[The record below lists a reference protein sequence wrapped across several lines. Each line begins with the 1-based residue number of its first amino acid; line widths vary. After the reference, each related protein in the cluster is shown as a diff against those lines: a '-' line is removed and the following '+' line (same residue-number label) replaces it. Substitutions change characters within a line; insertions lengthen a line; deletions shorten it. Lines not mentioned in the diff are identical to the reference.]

1 VAAFEQAERRAA
13 GQQHLRRSLLDAELA
28 REFLRGRLGAAGQA
42 REEVELVGG
51 RERLERPEAGRDLHQ
66 RHRGHGRAAR
76 DQLTGVGVSRGRP
89 LSGRHCL
96 RSFLRFAARGATVAS
111 GDGQLGPGRVRRA
124 LVDVDPRNLGSSG
137 ARPYRLSRRAARGR
151 LGRAGRASG

>member
-1 VAAFEQAERRAA
+1 VVAAFEQAERRAA
-13 GQQHLRRSLLDAELA
+13 SQQHLRWSLLDAELA

-66 RHRGHGRAAR
+66 RHGGHGRAER
-76 DQLTGVGVSRGRP
+76 DQLTGVGVSRVRL

-111 GDGQLGPGRVRRA
+111 GVGQLAPRRVRRA
-124 LVDVDPRNLGSSG
+124 LVDVDPRNLGSS
-137 ARPYRLSRRAARGR
+137 AVVPHQQPSSAQRAAR
-151 LGRAGRASG
+151 RAPRS